1 MERNPIPEFK
11 PPHRNPPQRI
21 LIVRLSAIGDV
32 ILGVPVLCA
41 LRRAFPKAEIGWIV
55 QGPGSH
61 LLRGHPDLNALIT
74 IPKLSFRTPSK
85 FLEATSLARAFQP
98 DLTIDL
104 QGLMKSSLLAYL
116 SGAKVRLG
124 FASGEYD
131 GRECSYWLNN
141 RLVTPTSRHM
151 IHRGLEL
158 LQPLGVVDST
168 IEYRLAEQ
176 EADSL
181 MAKRV
186 VEENFSGGPFA
197 MINVGAGWP
206 SKLWPNDRYAAVAKH
221 LWNRW
226 QFPSLV
232 MWGGETEKRRALEI
246 QSLAPEA
253 CKLAPSTSLTEL
265 RSLLRLASLFVGSD
279 TGPMHLSVAVDTP
292 TVALIGPMPIERV
305 GPLGPRHR
313 AIQNERLTKQ
323 QKSERK
329 TNLSP
334 ILSIDVPMVC
344 EACDSIL
351 GELSP
356 SFLTRP
362 TR

>member
-1 MERNPIPEFK
+1 MERNPLPEIK
-11 PPHRNPPQRI
+11 NLSQRPPRRI

-41 LRRAFPKAEIGWIV
+41 LRRAFPEAKLGWIV
-55 QGPGSH
+55 QGPGTQI
-61 LLRGHPDLNALIT
+61 LRGHPDLDTLIT
-74 IPKLSFRTPSK
+74 ISKLSFRTPST
-85 FLEATSLARAFQP
+85 FLEATTLARAFQP

-116 SGAKVRLG
+116 SGAKTRLG

-141 RLVTPTSRHM
+141 RLVTPTERHM

-158 LQPLGVVDST
+158 LMPLGVVDSK
-168 IEYRLAEQ
+168 IEFRLAE
-176 EADSL
+176 EEVDSL
-181 MAKRV
+181 TARRV
-186 VEENFSGGPFA
+186 VEERFSGRPFA

-221 LWNRW
+221 LWDRW
-226 QFPSLV
+226 QLPSLV

-246 QSLAPEA
+246 QSLAQEA
-253 CKLAPSTSLTEL
+253 CKLAPATTLTEL

-292 TVALIGPMPIERV
+292 TVALIGPMPMERV
-305 GPLGPRHR
+305 GPLGSKHR
-313 AIQNERLTKQ
+313 AIQNERLTKR

-329 TNLSP
+329 TNMLP

-344 EACDSIL
+344 NACDSIL
-351 GELSP
+351 GELP
-356 SFLTRP
+356 QPLVAGLTR
-362 TR
+362 

>member
-1 MERNPIPEFK
+1 MERNPTPEFK
-11 PPHRNPPQRI
+11 LLHGNPPQRI

-32 ILGVPVLCA
+32 VLGIPVLCA

-55 QGPGSH
+55 QGPGAQ
-61 LLRGHPDLNALIT
+61 LLRGHPDLNTVIT

-85 FLEATSLARAFQP
+85 FLEATALARTFQP

-158 LQPLGVVDST
+158 LQPLGVVDSQ
-168 IEYRLAEQ
+168 IEFRLAEE

-181 MAKRV
+181 MARRV
-186 VEENFSGGPFA
+186 IEESFSGSPFA

-221 LWNRW
+221 LWDRW
-226 QFPSLV
+226 HLPSLV
-232 MWGGETEKRRALEI
+232 MWGGETEKLRALDI

-253 CKLAPSTSLTEL
+253 CKLAPATSLTEL

-292 TVALIGPMPIERV
+292 TVALIGPMPLERV
-305 GPLGPRHR
+305 RPLGSKHR
-313 AIQNERLTKQ
+313 AIQSGRLTKR

-329 TNLSP
+329 TNMLP
-334 ILSIDVPMVC
+334 ILSIDVPMVRD
-344 EACDSIL
+344 ACDSIL
-351 GELSP
+351 GELPQS
-356 SFLTRP
+356 LVARP
-362 TR
+362 AR